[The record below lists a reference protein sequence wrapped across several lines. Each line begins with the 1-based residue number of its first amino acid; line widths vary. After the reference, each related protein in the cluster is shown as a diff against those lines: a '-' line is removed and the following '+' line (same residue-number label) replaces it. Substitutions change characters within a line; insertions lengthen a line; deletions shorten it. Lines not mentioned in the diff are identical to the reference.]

1 MNSNDTKN
9 NEQLIITFFLKMKR
23 LLRPF
28 VDEGL
33 TTLCHVLFFING
45 FNRLLFLVMLAEPD
59 LMTDAGLSDKRGSST
74 LLADVEFEDTNPW
87 LRVDRFR
94 PSLRQ

>member
-1 MNSNDTKN
+1 MCYFTMNN
-9 NEQLIITFFLKMKR
+9 LIITFFLKTKR

-28 VDEGL
+28 VDEAL
-33 TTLCHVLFFING
+33 TTLCHGLFLVNG

-59 LMTDAGLSDKRGSST
+59 LTAELELSDKRGSSVS
-74 LLADVEFEDTNPW
+74 LLADVELDDTTPW

-94 PSLRQ
+94 LSLRQ